1 MLLDGSG
8 WLLGGS
14 GNSWA
19 APGALGRLLGGCW
32 PALGQLGRLRAA
44 LGALGRLLASSWTTL
59 GQLLRGSWRLCVA
72 LVRIMLTHVFF
83 MHSVATAS
91 EPPPEIT
98 VCKRPQLPLYT
109 QFVDVVPCA
118 ITLLKHAL
126 NLQGCERSEQ
136 SCLRRHTTAAH
147 HTAWQAQI
155 TSRYVPTM
163 SSREANMAGQ
173 M

>member
-1 MLLDGSG
+1 MQLQFTIWAALGCYWTALGGSWAALG
-8 WLLGGS
+8 TLGRLRELLGGS
-14 GNSWA
+14 WAAVGQLWGSSWA
-19 APGALGRLLGGCW
+19 ALARLL
-32 PALGQLGRLRAA
+32 
-44 LGALGRLLASSWTTL
+44 
-59 GQLLRGSWRLCVA
+59 A

-163 SSREANMAGQ
+163 SSCEADMAGQ
-173 M
+173 I

>member
-59 GQLLRGSWRLCVA
+59 GRLLRGSWRLCVA

-126 NLQGCERSEQ
+126 NLQGCERVLNSHVCEDTPQ
-136 SCLRRHTTAAH
+136 QHTTQH
-147 HTAWQAQI
+147 G
-155 TSRYVPTM
+155 RPK
-163 SSREANMAGQ
+163 
-173 M
+173 